1 MYTTNVAF
9 TFKGGLDA
17 SVNLELD
24 SLAAEVKYVNFKD
37 DDIDGVI
44 SMVEKDEVEERKTMT
59 GSSTT

>member
-9 TFKGGLDA
+9 TVKGGLDA